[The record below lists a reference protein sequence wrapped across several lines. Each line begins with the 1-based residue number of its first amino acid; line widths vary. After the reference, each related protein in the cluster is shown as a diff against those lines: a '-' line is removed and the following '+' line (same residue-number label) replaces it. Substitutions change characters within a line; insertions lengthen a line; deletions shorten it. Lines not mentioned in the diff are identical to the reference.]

1 MKDCPARIRSI
12 LAELAI
18 PEQMLD
24 ARGLEHCAEAD
35 ELEVAEVGP
44 DGREYLL
51 TPAAAVAWR
60 AMKAAAAADGV
71 TLELVS
77 AFRSVERQVEIV
89 RRKLSQGMSVEE
101 IFSASAPPGFSEHH
115 SGCAIDIG
123 TPDSAPLETQF
134 ESTAAFAWLCAN
146 AERFG
151 FTLSFPRGN
160 AYGYQYEP
168 WHWRYRA

>member
-1 MKDCPARIRSI
+1 MDCPERIRSI
-12 LAELAI
+12 LAALEI
-18 PEQMLD
+18 PEPMLE
-24 ARGLEHCAEAD
+24 ARGLEPCAEAE
-35 ELEVAEVGP
+35 ELVAAETGD
-44 DGREYLL
+44 DGREHRL
-51 TPAAAVAWR
+51 TPAAAQAWR
-60 AMKAAAAADGV
+60 DMKAAAAADGV
-71 TLELVS
+71 KIHLVS
-77 AFRSVERQVEIV
+77 AFRSIERQVEIV
-89 RRKLSQGMSVEE
+89 RRKLGQGQSLDA
-101 IFSASAPPGFSEHH
+101 ILSASAPPGFSEHH

-123 TPDSAPLETQF
+123 TPDSAPLEAEF